1 MDYHAIQ
8 VDVEKSTA
16 LITLKRENKMN
27 AISMQMREELS
38 KAFKELGQNKEVKCI
53 ILTGGEKC
61 FCAGVDVKEKPG
73 YMEILNSDLLYR
85 VTQRRNSIYQQV
97 EWCPKITIA
106 AAEGYVYGGGF
117 ELFLACDLRV
127 ASAGAKFGFPEV
139 RRATLPGG
147 GGTQRIAREIG
158 PARAKELIITGR
170 TLAAAE
176 AREMGLINYLV
187 EDGKALEKA
196 RQLADEIGVVPGT
209 VAVLVKWAVNSGMAL
224 PLEYAF
230 DYEAALCTVQS
241 QTPERQER
249 VHTLGKK

>member
-1 MDYHAIQ
+1 MGYHTIEVQ
-8 VDVEKSTA
+8 VEKATA
-16 LITLKRENKMN
+16 SVVLRRENKMN
-27 AISMQMREELS
+27 AISMQMRKELME
-38 KAFKELGQNKEVKCI
+38 AFDELGQNKDVRCI

-73 YMEILNSDLLYR
+73 YVDMLNADLLYR
-85 VTQRRNSIYQQV
+85 ITQRRYSLYQKI

-106 AAEGYVYGGGF
+106 AAEGYALGGGF

-127 ASAGAKFGFPEV
+127 AASSAKFGFPEA

-147 GGTQRIAREIG
+147 GGTQRLVREVG

-170 TLAAAE
+170 VFSASE
-176 AREMGLINYLV
+176 AKEMGLLNYLV

-196 RQLADEIGVVPGT
+196 KQLADEVAVVPEA
-209 VAVLVKWAVNSGMAL
+209 VAVLAKWAVHSGMAL

-230 DYEAALCTVQS
+230 DYEASVCTIIG
-241 QTPERQER
+241 QTKERQEKL
-249 VHTLGKK
+249 HELGK